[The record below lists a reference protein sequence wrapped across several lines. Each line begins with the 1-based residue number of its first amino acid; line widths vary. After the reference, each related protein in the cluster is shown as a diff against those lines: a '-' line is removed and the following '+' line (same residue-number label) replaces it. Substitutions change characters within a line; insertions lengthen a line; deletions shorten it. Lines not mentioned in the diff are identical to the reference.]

1 MHQPTTTSPRGAAPL
16 SRARVLVVGVGGL
29 GAPAAQALAQA
40 GVGALGLVDPDR
52 VEVSNLHR
60 QPLYDDADIG
70 RRKVDAAAARLAALA
85 PGCRIETWA
94 ERFDAGHGWL
104 ARRFD
109 VIVDGTDTVAAKFV
123 VNDVAVAA
131 GVPLVHAGVLGFRA
145 QLLTVLP
152 GTSACYRCVFE
163 EAPPPGEAP
172 SCQEAGVLGPVPVL
186 AGALQ
191 AADAIRLLLG
201 ERPLFAGRLLTIDLA
216 SATWRQVPLARNPV
230 CTACAAPL
238 GADLAGRS
246 EAP

>member
-1 MHQPTTTSPRGAAPL
+1 MHQPTTISAPL

-40 GVGALGLVDPDR
+40 GVGGLGLVDPDR
-52 VEVSNLHR
+52 VDVSNLHR
-60 QPLYDDADIG
+60 QPLYDDADVG

-85 PGCRIETWA
+85 PGCRVETWA
-94 ERFDAGHGWL
+94 ERFDATHGWL

-152 GTSACYRCVFE
+152 GASACYRCVFE
-163 EAPPPGEAP
+163 EAPPPGEVP
-172 SCQEAGVLGPVPVL
+172 SCQDAGVLGPVPVL

-201 ERPLFAGRLLTIDLA
+201 ERPLFADRLLTIDLA
-216 SATWRQVPLARNPV
+216 SATWRHVPLARNPV
-230 CTACAAPL
+230 CTACSASP
-238 GADLAGRS
+238 GAEAAGRS

>member
-1 MHQPTTTSPRGAAPL
+1 MHQPTTTSALA
-16 SRARVLVVGVGGL
+16 RARVLIIGVGGL

-40 GVGALGLVDPDR
+40 GVGVLGLIDPDR
-52 VEVSNLHR
+52 VEPSNLHR
-60 QPLYDDADIG
+60 QPLYDDGDVG
-70 RRKVDAAAARLAALA
+70 RRKVDAAAARLAALSPA
-85 PGCRIETWA
+85 CRVETWA
-94 ERFDAGHGWL
+94 ERFDASHGWL

-109 VIVDGTDTVAAKFV
+109 VIVDGTDTVPAKFV

-131 GVPLVHAGVLGFRA
+131 GIPLVHAGVLGFRA

-163 EAPPPGEAP
+163 EAPPPGEVP

-191 AADAIRLLLG
+191 AAEAIRLLLG
-201 ERPLFAGRLLTIDLA
+201 ERPLFADRLLTIDLA
-216 SATWRQVPLARNPV
+216 SGTWRHVPLAKNPV